1 MYCFSF
7 TVYIYHVNL
16 ERYSKVRI
24 LFENITCFVIVST
37 CCLYTRSAVVVSSRV
52 GFCTCKKL
60 VTVAEYFGVYC
71 QCWFYFCS
79 CLLLKV
85 LMYSLNLMIS
95 LISVPSLA
103 SISHCYQINFLKLF
117 FLIYLEVS
125 ESQQNWAESTAF
137 PYPPC
142 PRHAR
147 PSPPSVHPT
156 EVPLLQSVH
165 LHWHRIVWSPWF
177 TRGGHLWHCASY
189 EFGQMYDCA
198 VIQDSLTS
206 LKFLCVLCF
215 SSLPSLNPW
224 SCPSVNFLHSFVV
237 FRMSYNWTHT
247 LRSLFTLSSLCNIHL
262 RFIDVLSW
270 LNSSFLFSVD

>member
-103 SISHCYQINFLKLF
+103 SISHCYQMNFLKLF

-147 PSPPSVHPT
+147 PS
-156 EVPLLQSVH
+156 
-165 LHWHRIVWSPWF
+165 LHQCTPQWF
-177 TRGGHLWHCASY
+177 PCYSQCTSTDTGSSEAHGLHGGHLWHCASY

-224 SCPSVNFLHSFVV
+224 SCPSVNFLPSFVV